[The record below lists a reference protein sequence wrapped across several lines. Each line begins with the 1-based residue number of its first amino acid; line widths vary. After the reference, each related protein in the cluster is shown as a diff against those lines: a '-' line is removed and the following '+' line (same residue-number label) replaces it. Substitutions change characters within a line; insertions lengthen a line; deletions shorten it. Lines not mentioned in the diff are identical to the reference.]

1 MRRLSTSDTAACDPV
16 RHMLVR
22 ERLLVSCMRRGVS
35 MAREG
40 GSQQLTVTRQETA
53 SSYALA
59 QKPCMPSTVDVLDSA
74 HWESAQAWLYRSRHG
89 RREAHAL
96 TRTALSMELE
106 DVMQLD
112 ALPQLVSQRDGVRNL
127 KP

>member
-1 MRRLSTSDTAACDPV
+1 
-16 RHMLVR
+16 
-22 ERLLVSCMRRGVS
+22 
-35 MAREG
+35 MARQG

-53 SSYALA
+53 SSYALP
-59 QKPCMPSTVDVLDSA
+59 QKPCMPSTFDVLDSA
-74 HWESAQAWLYRSRHG
+74 HWESAQAWLYRSTHG

-112 ALPQLVSQRDGVRNL
+112 ALQKLVSENGDVRKRNMLIFSLFAMFGVCSGVYNERSTADT
-127 KP
+127 

>member
-1 MRRLSTSDTAACDPV
+1 
-16 RHMLVR
+16 
-22 ERLLVSCMRRGVS
+22 

-74 HWESAQAWLYRSRHG
+74 HWESAQAWLCRGTHG

-112 ALPQLVSQRDGVRNL
+112 ALQKLVSENGDVRKRNMLIFSLFAMFGVCSGVYNERSTADT
-127 KP
+127 

>member
-1 MRRLSTSDTAACDPV
+1 
-16 RHMLVR
+16 
-22 ERLLVSCMRRGVS
+22 

-112 ALPQLVSQRDGVRNL
+112 ALPKLVSQRDASTPRKGPKTTFHTYGYRSFGEGGLCREDCRV
-127 KP
+127 

>member
-1 MRRLSTSDTAACDPV
+1 
-16 RHMLVR
+16 MLVR

-74 HWESAQAWLYRSRHG
+74 HWESAQAWLCRGTHG

-112 ALPQLVSQRDGVRNL
+112 ALPQLVSQRDGVRKL
-127 KP
+127 KTFIFLTFRYVWGVFGGI